1 VFSLQHHA
9 FIMNKLFYVLHL
21 LPLRKDFAV
30 TMTDD
35 ERSVMLQHIEYWKQ
49 LMQQGKV
56 YAFGPVM
63 HPDGV
68 YGLGIVSV
76 ENEEEL
82 KRILDADP
90 AGKINRYEFFPM
102 KAVVPGLK
110 PD

>member
-1 VFSLQHHA
+1 
-9 FIMNKLFYVLHL
+9 
-21 LPLRKDFAV
+21 
-30 TMTDD
+30 MTDD
-35 ERSVMLQHIEYWKQ
+35 ERSIILQHIEYWKQ

-76 ENEEEL
+76 ESEEEL
-82 KRILDADP
+82 KGIIDADP
-90 AGKINRYEFFPM
+90 AGKINRNEFFPM
-102 KAVVPGLK
+102 IDIVPELK

>member
-1 VFSLQHHA
+1 MS
-9 FIMNKLFYVLHL
+9 KRFYVLHL
-21 LPLRKDFAV
+21 LPARKDFAA

-35 ERSVMLQHIEYWKQ
+35 ERSVMLQHIEYWKH

-76 ENEEEL
+76 EDEEEL
-82 KRILDADP
+82 KKIIDADP

-102 KAVVPGLK
+102 RAVVPELK
-110 PD
+110 TII